1 MRHCLTHILPYS
13 PEQMFD
19 LVGDIE
25 SYPQF
30 VPWITAL
37 KTWNA
42 QVALDG
48 AMMVDAEA
56 QVGFSFLKEKFAT
69 RVRKDEATKTVS
81 VALLYGP
88 FRRLN
93 NSWQFLP
100 HPTGTQVEFIIDF
113 EFKSRLL
120 DGLLAANMHRAI
132 EKLVACFEARA
143 ATLYGPALG

>member
-1 MRHCLTHILPYS
+1 MRHSLTHILPYS

-19 LVGDIE
+19 LVGDVE

-37 KTWNA
+37 RTWNA
-42 QVALDG
+42 HTAPDG
-48 AMMVDAEA
+48 SWVVDAEA
-56 QVGFSFLKEKFAT
+56 QVGFKFLKEKFAT
-69 RVRKDEATKTVS
+69 RVRKDPATRTVS

-93 NSWQFLP
+93 NSWKFSP
-100 HPTGTQVEFIIDF
+100 HPTGTQVDFIIDF

-120 DGLLAANMHRAI
+120 DGLLAVNMHRAVD
-132 EKLVACFEARA
+132 KLVDCFEGRA
-143 ATLYGPALG
+143 AAIYGNG